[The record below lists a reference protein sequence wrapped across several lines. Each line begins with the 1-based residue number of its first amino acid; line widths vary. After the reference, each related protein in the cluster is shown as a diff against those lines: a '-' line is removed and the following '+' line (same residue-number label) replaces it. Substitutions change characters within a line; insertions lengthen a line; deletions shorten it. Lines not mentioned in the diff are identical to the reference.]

1 MYRYFF
7 IFLLLIAC
15 SSNESHPQIEEQ
27 TDTNKAAELPYF
39 ELAASDSNFILE
51 FRTVLAPINEMEVYS
66 TISDKIKNILVKQ
79 WQLVKQGDYLIAYSS
94 DKQSEFEQIIKNYE
108 SEKAKYAAAKAKFE
122 DEEISKQEYENA
134 RTTYTLSQKKYFAI
148 KDKIALTAPM
158 NGIVSAV
165 LASKGK
171 AVSVGQVLFKI
182 ANIDTLSSIFIIDDE
197 ASKYI
202 NNKLIPEINIKNEIL
217 KGKID
222 KICKTPNA
230 EEYELHLTF
239 PNTDHKLN
247 IWDSVSIHIDTKR
260 KYQQILIPKNTVF
273 VEGEDTFVT
282 LFLDGGTQKKVKVKL
297 GDILG
302 EQIQVLSGLKP
313 GDKLILR

>member
-15 SSNESHPQIEEQ
+15 SSNEPHPQVEEQ

-39 ELAASDSNFILE
+39 ELVASDSNFILE
-51 FRTVLAPINEMEVYS
+51 FRTVLAPINEIEVYS
-66 TISDKIKNILVKQ
+66 TVSDKIKNILVKQ
-79 WQLVKQGDYLIAYSS
+79 WQQVKQGDQLIAYSS
-94 DKQSEFEQIIKNYE
+94 DKQAEFEQIIKNYE
-108 SEKAKYAAAKAKFE
+108 SEKAKFATAKAKFE

-134 RTTYTLSQKKYFAI
+134 ITTFTLSEKKYSAI
-148 KDKIALTAPM
+148 KDKIALSAPM
-158 NGIVSAV
+158 KGTVSAV
-165 LASKGK
+165 LTSKGK

-182 ANIDTLSSIFIIDDE
+182 ANIDTLNSIFIIDE
-197 ASKYI
+197 TARKYI
-202 NNKLIPEINIKNEIL
+202 NNKLIPEININNEIL

-222 KICKTPNA
+222 KINKTPNT
-230 EEYELHLTF
+230 EEFELHLTF
-239 PNTDHKLN
+239 PNIDHKLN
-247 IWDSVSIHIDTKR
+247 MRDSVSIRIDTNR
-260 KYQQILIPKNTVF
+260 KNEQMLIPKNALF

-282 LFLDGGTQKKVKVKL
+282 LLMDGGTQKKVKVKI

-313 GDKLILR
+313 GDKVILR